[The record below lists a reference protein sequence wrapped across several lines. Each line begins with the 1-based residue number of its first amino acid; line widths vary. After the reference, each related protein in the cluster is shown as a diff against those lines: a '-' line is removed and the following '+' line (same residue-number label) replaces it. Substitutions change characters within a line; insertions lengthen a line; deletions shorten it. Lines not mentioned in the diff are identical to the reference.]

1 MFSMGCV
8 DKREAISSPKGK
20 STGSVNN
27 NLREVIVMKKFQK
40 NIITSIMAVMFIVV
54 ATAGFAVAEDSII
67 GTIAEKGDVIVLDA
81 ADGTYV
87 LEGSD
92 MTPEMVGKK
101 VKVTGTVA
109 EKDNMRVI
117 TVLSMEEVTE

>member
-1 MFSMGCV
+1 
-8 DKREAISSPKGK
+8 
-20 STGSVNN
+20 
-27 NLREVIVMKKFQK
+27 MKKFQK